1 MVNLHSKEE
10 DKVYKCE
17 TCDKRFSKKHM
28 LTSHHRLYH
37 IRDEDKR
44 FECHVCGQ
52 RLVYNFQDSF
62 FFQITKFQMLLASS
76 FYLSY
81 DITSRESMIMLLVI
95 FAISGNFTDD
105 KEQQY

>member
-1 MVNLHSKEE
+1 MVNLHSRDE

-37 IRDEDKR
+37 IRDEDKK

-52 RLVYNFQDSF
+52 RLDYN
-62 FFQITKFQMLLASS
+62 
-76 FYLSY
+76 
-81 DITSRESMIMLLVI
+81 
-95 FAISGNFTDD
+95 
-105 KEQQY
+105 